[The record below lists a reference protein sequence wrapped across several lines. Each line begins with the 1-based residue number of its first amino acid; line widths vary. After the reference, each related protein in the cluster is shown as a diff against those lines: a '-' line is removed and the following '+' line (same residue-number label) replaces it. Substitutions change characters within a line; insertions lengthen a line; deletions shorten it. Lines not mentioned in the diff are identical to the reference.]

1 MEAKKQDV
9 LQVDQSQT
17 DLREAAQLEID
28 HAAEKKLVRK
38 VDRFVVPVVMI
49 AYLLCF
55 LDRVNIGNARL
66 YGLEEDL
73 NMSSAQYQAAVA
85 VLFVTYVLIEVPS
98 NLILKHFRPSRYI
111 AFLAV
116 SWGIVSTLT
125 GVVQSY
131 GGLIACRLL
140 LGLMEGGLLPG
151 LTVYLTMFYTKKELA
166 LRIGYLFVSSAL
178 AGACGGLLAY
188 GIGFMDGVAGQSGW
202 RWVFII
208 EGIPTTLYG
217 IAIWLLLADSPST
230 AWYLTHEE
238 RQLLVARLHRQPG
251 FHEELLRKDTIAAFK
266 DWKTWLFAAGQFT
279 VNSMLYSY
287 SIFLPTIIKGLGHWS
302 STQAQALTVPVY
314 ASGAISYLLVARLS
328 DAHELRGPYQIGAAC
343 TCMIGYGLLIA
354 RVGPAV
360 HYFAT
365 FVIALGL
372 FIAVGIPL
380 AWLPS
385 NNPRYGKRTAATG
398 VQIAVCNTS
407 GILAPFLYP
416 ATDGP
421 HYTVGFSVSIGLL
434 GFGSFLYGFASLYL
448 HRVNKRRMEGKEDH
462 KVAGM
467 TDHEIDAL
475 GDESP
480 RFVYTI

>member
-1 MEAKKQDV
+1 MEAEKQDV

-85 VLFVTYVLIEVPS
+85 VLFVTYVLVEVPS

-188 GIGFMDGVAGQSGW
+188 GIGFMHGVAGQSGW

-208 EGIPTTLYG
+208 EGKEYN
-217 IAIWLLLADSPST
+217 D
-230 AWYLTHEE
+230 
-238 RQLLVARLHRQPG
+238 
-251 FHEELLRKDTIAAFK
+251 
-266 DWKTWLFAAGQFT
+266 GQ
-279 VNSMLYSY
+279 
-287 SIFLPTIIKGLGHWS
+287 K
-302 STQAQALTVPVY
+302 
-314 ASGAISYLLVARLS
+314 
-328 DAHELRGPYQIGAAC
+328 
-343 TCMIGYGLLIA
+343 
-354 RVGPAV
+354 
-360 HYFAT
+360 
-365 FVIALGL
+365 
-372 FIAVGIPL
+372 
-380 AWLPS
+380 
-385 NNPRYGKRTAATG
+385 
-398 VQIAVCNTS
+398 
-407 GILAPFLYP
+407 
-416 ATDGP
+416 
-421 HYTVGFSVSIGLL
+421 
-434 GFGSFLYGFASLYL
+434 
-448 HRVNKRRMEGKEDH
+448 
-462 KVAGM
+462 
-467 TDHEIDAL
+467 
-475 GDESP
+475 
-480 RFVYTI
+480 